1 MCRSPGRH
9 SACLDLS
16 AKALL
21 DRHEMTETIRKKP
34 DWIRMAA
41 KMLARRRGL
50 DFEALDQSAR
60 NTLRREIKALVEEEW
75 KRQGLAGRL

>member
-1 MCRSPGRH
+1 
-9 SACLDLS
+9 
-16 AKALL
+16 
-21 DRHEMTETIRKKP
+21 MTETIRKKP